1 MRKLILMV
9 FLFPLIA
16 NASYQRNVA
25 RPVNE
30 VKFGQVETI
39 RYISQEEM
47 VEAQGVGWKTLLGAV
62 VGGIVGHQFGGGHGK
77 QVATVVGA
85 AAGGAITHQSVNKTQ
100 RLNHQLVELLIRTK
114 KDELIDVI
122 QDVEHTLNEACS
134 KVEQL
139 IDIAKRSD
147 VKPEFYENKINQIP
161 V

>member
-1 MRKLILMV
+1 MRKLMLMV

-122 QDVEHTLNEACS
+122 QDVDKKMIFTKNDRVRILHFDDGVRVD
-134 KVEQL
+134 K
-139 IDIAKRSD
+139 
-147 VKPEFYENKINQIP
+147 EF
-161 V
+161 